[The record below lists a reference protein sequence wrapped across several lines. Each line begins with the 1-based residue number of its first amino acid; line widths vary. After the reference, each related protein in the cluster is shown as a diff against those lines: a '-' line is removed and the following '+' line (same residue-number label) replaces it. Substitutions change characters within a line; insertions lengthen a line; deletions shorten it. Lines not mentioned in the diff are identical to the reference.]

1 MKREHIVDS
10 KASFMNRE
18 NPSGLWESE
27 RWPSKWPVNALHAR
41 NYDESLWGNWWA
53 SSPNYELQQGFPAFS
68 NTAIDMFGPFQVKI
82 GHKTLKEAHVI
93 IFTCMTTRA
102 IHLELVTD
110 RSTDTFLMAFRRF
123 ASLRGHPINCW
134 SDCGTNFV
142 GAQQYLREECKIG
155 ISPEFW
161 VSSQINFHAHSSGN
175 GTYHELAIKM
185 EWSKCLF
192 KSVRQA
198 LDASSKNQSFTEEQW
213 RTHLAE
219 VTCLVDSRPLYPSS
233 NEIWEGPPVTPND
246 LLIGHHFPPPAP
258 E

>member
-1 MKREHIVDS
+1 
-10 KASFMNRE
+10 
-18 NPSGLWESE
+18 
-27 RWPSKWPVNALHAR
+27 
-41 NYDESLWGNWWA
+41 
-53 SSPNYELQQGFPAFS
+53 
-68 NTAIDMFGPFQVKI
+68 MFGPFQVKI
-82 GHKTLKEAHVI
+82 GRKTLKEAHVI

-102 IHLELVTD
+102 IHSELVTD

-142 GAQQYLREECKIG
+142 GAQQYLREVMQDWDIPR
-155 ISPEFW
+155 IQSVLSSEFSCTFKW
-161 VSSQINFHAHSSGN
+161 EWNVPRASHQN
-175 GTYHELAIKM
+175 GVVESLI
-185 EWSKCLF
+185 

-219 VTCLVDSRPLYPSS
+219 VTYLVNSRPLYPSS

-258 E
+258 EQVERVNPRHLMRSTEKRVQEFWKCWIKYFAPNFLPRNKW